1 MEERRK
7 TQRFTVTRLASVSP
21 MEEEHF
27 DRLKVTDISTGG
39 MRFISKKEFAK
50 GATIFFAV
58 EVETDD
64 GIVPIQGEGRVIHAE
79 KNNNDF
85 LIGIEFTY
93 LPDLENEKLQELLL
107 LEKFEASK

>member
-39 MRFISKKEFAK
+39 MRFISTKEFAK
-50 GATIFFAV
+50 NSTVFFAL

-64 GIVPIQGEGRVIHAE
+64 GLVPIQGEGRVLHAE
-79 KNNNDF
+79 KQGEDY

-93 LPDLENEKLQELLL
+93 LPELENEKLQELLL